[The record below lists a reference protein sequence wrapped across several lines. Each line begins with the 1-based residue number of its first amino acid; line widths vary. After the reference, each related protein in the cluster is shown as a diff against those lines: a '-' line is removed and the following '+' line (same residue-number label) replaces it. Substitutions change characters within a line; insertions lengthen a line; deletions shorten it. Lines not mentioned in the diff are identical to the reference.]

1 MVELVRDS
9 YVGVLFDLAKEE
21 NRQEEIGTQIQEIR
35 EIIELN
41 PEFFV
46 FLTSPQITKEERIQS
61 IDKILGGKVDD
72 TLLRF
77 MKVLIHNRRMDY
89 LLEIAKK
96 YQEELRAFKGIIY
109 VQALTAVPLDEDQRE
124 KLENRLVERLGKQI
138 ELKNIVDPDILGGM
152 KLKIGEKSLDATL
165 KSRLRELQSVISK
178 F

>member
-109 VQALTAVPLDEDQRE
+109 VEALTAVPLDEDQRE